1 MLTLRGR
8 ICANRI
14 DSDASTFRTLMPVTV
29 DVTHLAPQVA
39 MPAVVNVT

>member
-1 MLTLRGR
+1 MNL
-8 ICANRI
+8 I
-14 DSDASTFRTLMPVTV
+14 DSDGSGHQQSVLVRD